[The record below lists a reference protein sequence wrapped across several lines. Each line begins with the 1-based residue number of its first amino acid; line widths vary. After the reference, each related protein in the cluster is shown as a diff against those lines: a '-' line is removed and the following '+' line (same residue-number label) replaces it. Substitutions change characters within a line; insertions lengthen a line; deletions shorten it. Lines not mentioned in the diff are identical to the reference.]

1 VVLDCSAIPKD
12 LIESTLF
19 GHEKGSFTGAIGQH
33 RGSFEQAQGGTIFL
47 DEIGELDLA
56 LQPKLLRV
64 LEQRELKRVGGDR
77 TIKFDARVLAATNRD
92 LRQMVNAGTFR
103 EDLYFRLSVIHVELP
118 PLRERP
124 DDIPALVHAF
134 VRDLSERLGKSIQLS
149 ADAMAALVA
158 HSFPG
163 NVRELRNVVERAA
176 SLCEAPLIERRDLS
190 FGKERD
196 GAPIA
201 HKSGSGRPDGD
212 ALVPPQLTPG
222 LDFKEAKQRVVDA
235 FELTYLRDLLARHDG
250 NITRSAQEAGLT
262 RYHLREL
269 LKRHALTDASAAK

>member
-1 VVLDCSAIPKD
+1 MVVLDCSAIPKD

-33 RGSFEQAQGGTIFL
+33 RGTFEQAQGGTIFL
-47 DEIGELDLA
+47 DEIGELDLG

-64 LEQRELKRVGGDR
+64 LEQRELKRVGGDK

-103 EDLYFRLSVIHVELP
+103 EDLYFRLSVINVDLP
-118 PLRERP
+118 PLRDRS
-124 DDIPALVHAF
+124 DDIPALVHGF
-134 VRDLSERLGKSIQLS
+134 LREIGEKRGKSLQVS
-149 ADAMAALVA
+149 VDAMQALVT
-158 HSFPG
+158 HPWPG

-176 SLCEAPLIERRDLS
+176 SLAETSTIDRRDLS
-190 FGKERD
+190 FGRESRD
-196 GAPIA
+196 TGPVARQAPVAGAAPV
-201 HKSGSGRPDGD
+201 
-212 ALVPPQLTPG
+212 LVPG

-235 FELTYLRDLLARHDG
+235 FEVTYLKDLLVRHEG
-250 NITRSAQEAGLT
+250 NITRSAGEAGLT

-269 LKRHALTDASAAK
+269 LKRHGLTARDPD